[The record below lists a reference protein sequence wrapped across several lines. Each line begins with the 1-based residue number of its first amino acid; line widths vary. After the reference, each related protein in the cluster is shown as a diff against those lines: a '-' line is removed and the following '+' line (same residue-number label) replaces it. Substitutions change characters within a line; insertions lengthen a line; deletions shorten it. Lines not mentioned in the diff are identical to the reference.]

1 MVFLT
6 AGASRSYMLIYI
18 EHTHR
23 NLPEP
28 CDTVWSVRV
37 QRPTWPCTGTCAC
50 PAPGR
55 SAATFWKLQQPFG
68 TKKTEN
74 YQAKLSWHIAR
85 ALMHDEELSEQAYA
99 VQQDHEAQEL
109 TGILRKLGTQHSH
122 EAIRL
127 AYKLHRNLG
136 HPRKEAL
143 VKMLQAK
150 KCSPKVIAAVEAM
163 KCPYC
168 NKFAVKKQSALAHA
182 ERPTEFNNYRLTPC
196 GVTSAPS
203 MALQMPHQPLPK
215 AERLQSW

>member
-1 MVFLT
+1 LPDERTTFHQCSYGTSLQIDNEDWLVKKPTSIQTTKRAMCKIM
-6 AGASRSYMLIYI
+6 SRL
-18 EHTHR
+18 
-23 NLPEP
+23 
-28 CDTVWSVRV
+28 
-37 QRPTWPCTGTCAC
+37 CTGDHQHARLEGGNRC
-50 PAPGR
+50 
-55 SAATFWKLQQPFG
+55 
-68 TKKTEN
+68 KKTEN
-74 YQAKLSWHIAR
+74 YQAELSWHIAR

-136 HPRKEAL
+136 HPRKETL

-168 NKFAVKKQSALAHA
+168 NKFAVKKQSAPAHA

-196 GVTSAPS
+196 GLTSAPS